1 VARGLELDWVVIRVQ
16 PLRTMLAVCVV
27 GLVAASLVYF
37 AYKSLNVSPQT
48 RAQHDIDRAAEA
60 YAEAEV
66 QPLPVQWRGELRNA
80 AQQLETARKAFVDG
94 RFPEASSL
102 ADSARRR
109 FEALAGASGREL
121 VGAGQFFSLEGR
133 VEIQRAGQSAWED
146 ARQQQPVFNGDFVR
160 TGRDGDAEILFAD
173 GSLYRV
179 AANSLLEIH
188 QESSRG
194 SPRTVK
200 MVVGKINVYTSGT
213 PSTVT
218 TDSVE
223 TEIDRDSRVA
233 VDVAADDQGTTVSAF
248 QGSARVR
255 NTRGDEVV
263 VRELEAVAANA
274 AGTMADKQE
283 IPPAPLPLAPQNNL
297 GFDVSKR
304 QVVEL
309 SWRGRPEQGTV
320 HLQVGRAKS
329 FEPSLLD
336 VDAPELA
343 RDSAR
348 LRLVAP
354 GTYFWRV
361 ACRRA
366 AGSPSSEWS
375 SVRRFRVFST
385 PNETVIADTTPPE
398 LIVKPAQQ
406 LGHMFIIE
414 GTSESSATVTVN
426 GELVEMGVGGV
437 FRKTVEIPK
446 AGWNDIL
453 VVATDPS
460 GNRVERR
467 QRVFVEVY

>member
-1 VARGLELDWVVIRVQ
+1 MARGLELDWVVIRVQ

-27 GLVAASLVYF
+27 GLVAASLVFF

-60 YAEAEV
+60 YAEAEA

-80 AQQLETARKAFVDG
+80 AGQLDAARKAFVNG
-94 RFPEASSL
+94 KFPEASSL

-223 TEIDRDSRVA
+223 TEIERDSRVA

-263 VRELEAVAANA
+263 VQELEAVAANA
-274 AGTMADKQE
+274 AGTMADKQD

-304 QVVEL
+304 QEIEL
-309 SWRGRPEQGTV
+309 SWRGRPERGTV

-336 VDAPELA
+336 VDAADLA
-343 RDSAR
+343 RDAVR

-361 ACRRA
+361 ASRNDD
-366 AGSPSSEWS
+366 SPSSEWS
-375 SVRRFRVFST
+375 TVRRFRVFST
-385 PNETVIADTTPPE
+385 PNEQVIRDTTPPE
-398 LIVKPAQQ
+398 LIVKTPQQ

-414 GTSESSATVTVN
+414 GTSETSATVTVN

-467 QRVFVEVY
+467 ERVFVEVY